1 MNSETLSAPLS
12 RSRCFANSG
21 ASVFKMIVP
30 TRPKYASVAGCGG
43 APFSRVHFCANAE
56 VQQISRMMIAKR
68 RMRSNEKELSH
79 LWRRRALR
87 SEERRVGKEGGAPVN
102 RK

>member
-30 TRPKYASVAGCGG
+30 TRSKYAFVAGCGG
-43 APFSRVHFCANAE
+43 APFSGVPFCANAD
-56 VQQISRMMIAKR
+56 VQQISRITIAKR
-68 RMRSNEKELSH
+68 RMGSNEKEISH
-79 LWRRRALR
+79 PAL
-87 SEERRVGKEGGAPVN
+87 
-102 RK
+102 